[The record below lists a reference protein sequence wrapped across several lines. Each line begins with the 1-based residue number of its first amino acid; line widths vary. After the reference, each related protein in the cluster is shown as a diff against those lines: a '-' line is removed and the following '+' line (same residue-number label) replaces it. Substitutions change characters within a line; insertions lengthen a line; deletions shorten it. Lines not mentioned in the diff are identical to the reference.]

1 MVDEERCS
9 PSSSP
14 RGESPRLDR
23 GGSGGAGAGGLSRG
37 ELLGRM
43 SRALAAC
50 SAREDML
57 HCFGRLLLPVLGDWC
72 DLDVFRDGELQ
83 RAAAFRAPHG
93 ELHGPRGGPPSLL
106 AQRVARTGAPEL
118 LQGPDAQVGVALS
131 SGNGD
136 LARVQEAGPLDCMAV
151 PLQLGGRLVGVL
163 SFATRAPELRLD
175 EERLSLAEELA
186 GCLALALEADRLRHE
201 LERNRRAER
210 RVETLERELQ
220 RQAADFQTLLDV
232 IPVGIGIAHDR
243 ECRHIRQNPWFARL
257 HGLPLDANISLSAP
271 DGERHDI
278 RYLDAHGRALAPEE
292 LPMQLAASTGQEVLD
307 VELELEVNGQRR
319 GTLVISAVPLLDED
333 HQPRG
338 SIGTILDVTARKRAM
353 EAQRFLAESSA
364 VLSQSLDPEQT
375 SRTLVRLC
383 VPLLADMAGYWGH
396 MPDGSV
402 GLLSVAH
409 ADAAALPLA
418 HELARHFSVPDGHP
432 IHEAMVTGRPRLLP
446 HLESLVSWF
455 EPRSEVE
462 RGLRERLGIRS
473 VMIIPLSTA
482 HGVAGVLTLASSERT
497 YTEDDFTFAKEY
509 AAHAT
514 YAIDNARLYREARE
528 AVSLREEFLGIAG
541 HELRTPLTALQL
553 GLQSLARQSVT
564 AHKASDLTKWIASCQ
579 RQGARL
585 SKLVGDL
592 LDVSRITSGRL
603 PMDVEEMDL
612 SALVEEAAARMGPEL
627 EKAGCALV
635 LKLESPLAGRW
646 DRSRLDQV
654 VTNLLSNAMKYGQG
668 RPIEVTTESTA
679 GGVRLR
685 VRDEGIGISAEDQA
699 RIFERF
705 ERAVPDR
712 HYGGLGLGLWIS
724 KQIVTWL
731 GGHIHVESA
740 QGHGSSFT
748 VELPRKVEG

>member
-1 MVDEERCS
+1 MVDEERRLLM
-9 PSSSP
+9 SSP
-14 RGESPRLDR
+14 RGESPTPDR
-23 GGSGGAGAGGLSRG
+23 GGSGGPGAGVLSRG
-37 ELLGRM
+37 ELLRRM
-43 SRALAAC
+43 NRALAAC

-57 HCFGRLLLPVLGDWC
+57 HCFGRLLIPVLGDWC
-72 DLDVFRDGELQ
+72 DLDVLRDGVLQ
-83 RAAAFRAPHG
+83 RAAAFRAPYS

-118 LQGPDAQVGVALS
+118 LQGPDEQVSVALS
-131 SGNGD
+131 SGDGD
-136 LARVQEAGPLDCMAV
+136 LACVREAGPLDCMAV

-163 SFATRAPELRLD
+163 SFATRAPEPRLD

-186 GCLALALEADRLRHE
+186 GCISLALEADRLRHE
-201 LERNRRAER
+201 LERTRRAER
-210 RVETLERELQ
+210 RVETLEREFQ

-257 HGLPLDANISLSAP
+257 HGLPLDSNISLSAP
-271 DGERHDI
+271 DGERQPI
-278 RYLDAHGRALAPEE
+278 RYLAHGRALPPEE
-292 LPMQLAASTGQEVLD
+292 LPMQLAAATGQEVLD

-319 GTLVISAVPLLDED
+319 GTLVISAVPLFDEN
-333 HQPRG
+333 HQSRG

-364 VLSQSLDPEQT
+364 MLSQSLELEQT

-383 VPLLADMAGYWGH
+383 VPSLATLAVFWARLT
-396 MPDGSV
+396 DGSIRV
-402 GLLSVAH
+402 LSLAH
-409 ADAAALPLA
+409 AEEAAQAVA
-418 HELARHFSVPDGHP
+418 HELAERFPLHEGHP
-432 IHEAMVTGRPRLLP
+432 VQEAMVSGRPRLIP
-446 HLESLVSWF
+446 VLENLVSWF
-455 EPRSEVE
+455 PTQNE
-462 RGLRERLGIRS
+462 RERALRERLGMRS
-473 VMIIPLSTA
+473 AMIIPLSTS
-482 HGVAGVLTLASSERT
+482 HGVIGVLGLGSSERT

-528 AVSLREEFLGIAG
+528 AVALREEFLGIAG

-553 GLQSLARQSVT
+553 GLQSLARQSAT
-564 AHKASDLTKWIASCQ
+564 AAKASDLSARIASCQ
-579 RQGARL
+579 RQATRL
-585 SKLVGDL
+585 GKLVGDL
-592 LDVSRITSGRL
+592 LDVGRITSGRL
-603 PMDVEEMDL
+603 PMEPEEMDL
-612 SALVEEAAARMGPEL
+612 SALVEEVAARMGPEL

-635 LKLESPLAGRW
+635 LKLESPLPGQW

-668 RPIEVTTESTA
+668 HPIEVTTESSPER
-679 GGVRLR
+679 VRLR

-731 GGHIHVESA
+731 GGHIHVESE

-748 VELPRKVEG
+748 VELPRRVEG